1 MELGFLVLQNHKM
14 IIKRNMKAEM
24 QSLKRC
30 KLEEDKDC
38 VNSPIQK
45 KQKVNVIQSVSDS
58 QNLSTSSR
66 CELSEGS
73 NLVSEIHSNSK
84 STELT
89 VASGKAPPLLRSSR
103 GRVQMLPP
111 RFRDSVVLETWKNNH
126 GRIKRSKLAFEDD
139 NTLEDIGMGFVK
151 KGNENQLIDL
161 EFDYEKHASSFKSI
175 KTTLNGSRSFL
186 VKTESS
192 SFDGNGKK
200 TKKRKDIYKLVDFA
214 LGDIVWARC
223 GKSYPAWPA
232 VVIDP
237 ILQAPKS
244 VLNCCVPGAVCVM
257 FFGYSK
263 NGKERVNFSRNLIC
277 VRNLIYLLW
286 FLVLKSKRNGNGHF
300 AGLCVGK
307 AGDDISLLGI
317 HGQVCLCV

>member
-1 MELGFLVLQNHKM
+1 M
-14 IIKRNMKAEM
+14 IIKRSMKAEM

-45 KQKVNVIQSVSDS
+45 KQKVNGIQSTGDS

-66 CELSEGS
+66 CDLSEGS
-73 NLVSEIHSNSK
+73 NLVSEIHSNSN
-84 STELT
+84 SMELT
-89 VASGKAPPLLRSSR
+89 CASGKAPPLLRSSR
-103 GRVQMLPP
+103 GRVQMLPSK
-111 RFRDSVVLETWKNNH
+111 FRDSVVLDTRKNNN
-126 GRIKRSKLAFEDD
+126 GRIKRSGLGFEDD
-139 NTLEDIGMGFVK
+139 NTLEDVGMGFVK
-151 KGNENQLIDL
+151 KGNENKLIDV
-161 EFDYEKHASSFKSI
+161 EFDFEKHAKSFKSI
-175 KTTLNGSRSFL
+175 KTTLNGNRSFL
-186 VKTESS
+186 VKPESN
-192 SFDGNGKK
+192 SFDGNGQKA
-200 TKKRKDIYKLVDFA
+200 KKRKGIFKLADFA
-214 LGDIVWARC
+214 LGDIVWAKC

-244 VLNCCVPGAVCVM
+244 VLNCCVPGSVCLM

-263 NGKERVNFSRNLIC
+263 NGKQRVNFSRNLIC
-277 VRNLIYLLW
+277 VRNLSYLLW
-286 FLVLKSKRNGNGHF
+286 FLVLKSKRNGNGYF